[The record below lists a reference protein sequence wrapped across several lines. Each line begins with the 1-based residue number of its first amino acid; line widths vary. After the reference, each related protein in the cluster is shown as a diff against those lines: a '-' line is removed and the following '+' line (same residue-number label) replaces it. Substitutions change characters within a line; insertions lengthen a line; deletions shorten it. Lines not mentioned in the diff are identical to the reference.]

1 MFTHSVMFYLFFLVH
16 SPATEIVIAG
26 EKIIGRPI
34 RAGVPIIENGVF
46 LRPQD
51 FVIVKG
57 LIENSANVCDLVIDQ
72 ALSLNEENIKRA
84 HQECDARTLD
94 NQTLIQM
101 LTAQTDH
108 LKEELTESKTQTQVL
123 KYVAIGLGAV
133 AVSTSAYIMVQ

>member
-1 MFTHSVMFYLFFLVH
+1 MFYLFFLVH